1 MENQNSTRLSADLH
15 MYTPAHVPHPLLHH
29 AVTTH
34 LHCPK
39 QGGLERGPGARR
51 GHNVESKLEKEQEQI
66 DGPGS
71 TWDRVMWTTRRCYP
85 ASSCVSLHNIIFH
98 NTPQC
103 AALWLLS
110 YNDTFTR
117 CEPVQGRDGFDN
129 LRKQTLEG
137 EGRRQQEKRRSN
149 ASGSTSC
156 SSPEPGQR
164 NPLKKG
170 HLPTCPP
177 H

>member
-1 MENQNSTRLSADLH
+1 
-15 MYTPAHVPHPLLHH
+15 
-29 AVTTH
+29 
-34 LHCPK
+34 
-39 QGGLERGPGARR
+39 
-51 GHNVESKLEKEQEQI
+51 
-66 DGPGS
+66 
-71 TWDRVMWTTRRCYP
+71 MWTTRRCYP

-98 NTPQC
+98 STPQC

-110 YNDTFTR
+110 HNDTFTR

-164 NPLKKG
+164 LRLRPGGGAAVWWGSHRGPVVVNVFPALPGRGGVSSSHVNFTRPLQTALRWEIMLCQRALG
-170 HLPTCPP
+170 LLFSYTGGAHSVWWP
-177 H
+177 